1 MHGKAG
7 ACSTKNTSLGAGQSL
22 LPGRARGVLGSCG
35 FCGCCALAASGLL
48 RPTRGEPQPRLLRDA
63 PRVSQ
68 PTGSRSP
75 AACAARLSGNRC
87 RVFISSCAKLVG
99 RPSPAP
105 SPGSGA
111 GLLSPPV
118 PVPLGLQPQDR
129 LWEVSGDASGQD
141 WTLYG
146 AGHRQLW
153 VQPELSGSRKGQ
165 PGRYLPGLAEGRDNS
180 S

>member
-1 MHGKAG
+1 MTAG
-7 ACSTKNTSLGAGQSL
+7 RCMAK
-22 LPGRARGVLGSCG
+22 PERAR
-35 FCGCCALAASGLL
+35 CAV
-48 RPTRGEPQPRLLRDA
+48 PTRVR
-63 PRVSQ
+63 
-68 PTGSRSP
+68 
-75 AACAARLSGNRC
+75 
-87 RVFISSCAKLVG
+87 
-99 RPSPAP
+99 
-105 SPGSGA
+105 
-111 GLLSPPV
+111 
-118 PVPLGLQPQDR
+118 GLQPQDR